1 MNLNKLISELRR
13 RNVFKVATAYAI
25 VGWLIIQVTVAVTGP
40 LGLPEWVPAFF
51 IIFVAIGFPIAL
63 IVAWAFELT
72 PEGLKKTKEIDE
84 TKSIA
89 PSTGKKINRL
99 IIGALSVLI
108 LFLLAER
115 VFFAKSTF
123 NDSETQV
130 LEASVLDKS
139 IAVLPFDDF
148 NAGGEQE
155 YFADGLTEEIL
166 NALAKTP
173 DLQVASRTSSFQ
185 FKDRNID
192 ARSIADTL
200 GVAHILEGS
209 VRQSS
214 EKIRITA
221 QLIRASDGFHLWS
234 ETYDQ
239 SMEDI
244 IQVQEDIAF
253 KIASALETVMD
264 PEELAQ
270 MTEAGTKSV
279 EAYQVYLKGKAA
291 FINNRLPEANNYFE
305 EAIRLDPQFAEAYY
319 ESALLYQ
326 SELTPV
332 VLIYGFMDLSY
343 EEKLRLFNNR
353 ISNAIKY
360 SDPVTR
366 KAYEANKAFV
376 NLEFRK
382 TLSILNEFL
391 NDRPNDEDALQ
402 LAILT
407 SAHLHEREM
416 SMDFNNRFKE
426 IMLKNVENY
435 TALVANHFW
444 AGAYKD
450 GAEFAREALEKF
462 PYSNELIYQSHRI
475 LLWAGETEEAAD
487 LLERIS
493 EETIGES
500 AVAMA
505 KLRQACAE
513 GKPELANEIYDAGK
527 ISPNIGSQ
535 WIALRFLGRDE
546 DAFNL
551 IRPLDESNQLFSL
564 ATWLHYPYFDY
575 HMFPN
580 LEKVLAREKHRD
592 LPVQE
597 IPFALN
603 K

>member
-25 VGWLIIQVTVAVTGP
+25 VGWLIIQVIVAITGP

-51 IIFVAIGFPIAL
+51 IIFVAVGFPIAL

-72 PEGLKKTKEIDE
+72 PEGLKKTKEID
-84 TKSIA
+84 TTSSIT

-99 IIGALSVLI
+99 IIGALTVLI
-108 LFLLAER
+108 LFILVER

-123 NDSETQV
+123 GDDETEV
-130 LEASVLDKS
+130 LQAAITDKS

-166 NALAKTP
+166 NALARTP

-209 VRQSS
+209 VRQSP

-239 SMEDI
+239 SKDDI

-253 KIASALETVMD
+253 KIASALETIMD

-270 MTEAGTKSV
+270 MIEAGTKSV

-291 FINNRLPEANNYFE
+291 GINNRLLEANNYFE
-305 EAIRLDPQFAEAYY
+305 EAIKLDPQFAEAYY
-319 ESALLYQ
+319 ESAKLYQ

-332 VLIYGFMDLSY
+332 VLRYGFLDLSY
-343 EEKLRLFNNR
+343 DEKLRLFNER

-360 SDPVTR
+360 SDPITS
-366 KAYEANKAFV
+366 KSYEANKTFV

-382 TLSILNEFL
+382 TLAILNDFL
-391 NDRPNDEDALQ
+391 NDRPNDEDALK
-402 LAILT
+402 LAVLT
-407 SAHLHEREM
+407 SSHLHEREM
-416 SMDFNNRFKE
+416 SLDFNNRLKE

-435 TALVANHFW
+435 TAVVANYFW
-444 AGAYKD
+444 ASNYEG
-450 GAEFAREALEKF
+450 GAEFARTALEKF

-475 LLWAGETEEAAD
+475 FLWAGEFEDAAE
-487 LLERIS
+487 LLERIT
-493 EETIGES
+493 EENIGNE

-513 GKPELANEIYDAGK
+513 TEA
-527 ISPNIGSQ
+527 
-535 WIALRFLGRDE
+535 
-546 DAFNL
+546 
-551 IRPLDESNQLFSL
+551 
-564 ATWLHYPYFDY
+564 
-575 HMFPN
+575 
-580 LEKVLAREKHRD
+580 
-592 LPVQE
+592 
-597 IPFALN
+597 
-603 K
+603 

>member
-25 VGWLIIQVTVAVTGP
+25 VGWLIIQVVVAITGP

-51 IIFVAIGFPIAL
+51 IIFVAVGFPIAL

-72 PEGLKKTKEIDE
+72 PEGLKKTKEIDK
-84 TKSIA
+84 TTSIA
-89 PSTGKKINRL
+89 PSTGKRINRL

-115 VFFAKSTF
+115 VFFAKSTI
-123 NDSETQV
+123 NDTETQV
-130 LEASVLDKS
+130 LKASVLDKS

-239 SMEDI
+239 SRDDI

-264 PEELAQ
+264 PEELEQ
-270 MTEAGTKSV
+270 MIEAGTQSV

-291 FINNRLPEANNYFE
+291 RINSRLPEANNYFE
-305 EAIRLDPQFAEAYY
+305 EAIKLDPQFAEAYY

-332 VLIYGFMDLSY
+332 VLNYGFLDLNY
-343 EEKLRLFNNR
+343 DEKLGLFNDR
-353 ISNAIKY
+353 ISNAIKF

-366 KAYEANKAFV
+366 KSYEANKAFV

-382 TLSILNEFL
+382 TLSILNDFL
-391 NDRPNDEDALQ
+391 NDRPNDEDALK

-407 SAHLHEREM
+407 SSHLHEREM
-416 SMDFNNRFKE
+416 SLDFNNRLEE
-426 IMLKNVENY
+426 IMLKNEENY
-435 TALVANHFW
+435 TAVVANYFW
-444 AGAYKD
+444 AGEYEG
-450 GAEFAREALEKF
+450 GAKFARTALEKF
-462 PYSNELIYQSHRI
+462 PYSNELIYQSHRVF
-475 LLWAGETEEAAD
+475 LWAGQTEEAAD
-487 LLERIS
+487 LLERLS
-493 EETIGES
+493 KETIGER

-513 GKPELANEIYDAGK
+513 GNRELAEQIYSSGM

-546 DAFNL
+546 DAYNL

-592 LPVQE
+592 LPVQK
-597 IPFALN
+597 IQFALQ
-603 K
+603 